1 MRRRLTSLLLVTLLG
16 AGSIIP
22 AAAAQEPSDQKR
34 PPTELWDEFPL
45 EQPPPESSRGSA
57 PQGSASPGSRNPAP
71 ADDGS
76 SATIPLL
83 AAALVGLAALALAS
97 GVAVRRRRSRPAASP
112 EAPPSPVTPALV
124 ANAGIEA
131 QPSHLPA
138 ATATKPAAEKKPAAV
153 AARAERAHGNGAP
166 PVPVSEDAREARA
179 APRPGPRPR
188 VPSHRAL
195 GYASVSAADGQA
207 SDELKVQIRM
217 IQEAC
222 ERRGLTLVK
231 VVRDIESHAS
241 SDLRRPGLTYALDR
255 LAARD
260 ASCLVVAS
268 IERLTR
274 TASHLGTMLGWLNE
288 CDARL
293 IVIDLDLDTGTH
305 EGQLG
310 AKALSTLG
318 GLERKKVEERTR
330 KGLEAARHMRRSG
343 RPAVS
348 DRPSLKQRISDMRA
362 EGMTLQ
368 AIADTLNAEGVPTL
382 RGGAEWRPS
391 SVQAAAGY
399 KRPSRKDR
407 LRRATPREGRPKA
420 S

>member
-1 MRRRLTSLLLVTLLG
+1 LIRQVFTILLLVALVG
-16 AGSIIP
+16 AGSAVP
-22 AAAAQEPSDQKR
+22 AGAQEPSAQEG

-45 EQPPPESSRGSA
+45 EQPPPDSARESA
-57 PQGSASPGSRNPAP
+57 PRRDRPAQAGERSEGDDGSPSALPWALAVVAALGLVGVVAVLRRRLRAAAPTAGPESAGAARAVGVPSGDAALAVAAPTGGAAPAADLPSANAGPAP
-71 ADDGS
+71 ARPAED
-76 SATIPLL
+76 
-83 AAALVGLAALALAS
+83 AAPETEPGAPAVSTRPAKPRLAS
-97 GVAVRRRRSRPAASP
+97 
-112 EAPPSPVTPALV
+112 
-124 ANAGIEA
+124 
-131 QPSHLPA
+131 Q
-138 ATATKPAAEKKPAAV
+138 
-153 AARAERAHGNGAP
+153 
-166 PVPVSEDAREARA
+166 
-179 APRPGPRPR
+179 
-188 VPSHRAL
+188 RAL

-207 SDELKVQIRM
+207 GDELKLQIRR

-260 ASCLVVAS
+260 ASCLVVTS

-293 IVIDLDLDTGTH
+293 VVLDLDLDTGTH
-305 EGQLG
+305 EGQMG
-310 AKALSTLG
+310 AKALATVG
-318 GLERKKVEERTR
+318 VLERRKVEERTR

-348 DRPSLKQRISDMRA
+348 DRPSLKQRIADMRA

-368 AIADTLNAEGVPTL
+368 AIADTLNEEGVPTL

-407 LRRATPREGRPKA
+407 LRPTNARNGRRKA
-420 S
+420 N